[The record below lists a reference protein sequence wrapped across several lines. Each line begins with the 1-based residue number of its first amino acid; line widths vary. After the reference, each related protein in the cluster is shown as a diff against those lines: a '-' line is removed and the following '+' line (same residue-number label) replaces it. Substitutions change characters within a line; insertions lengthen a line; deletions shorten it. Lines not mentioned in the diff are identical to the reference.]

1 MPIFIAP
8 ATVPGLSGPR
18 PARSSGLSR
27 RLLTVLLAAVLVLAA
42 GPLAGPA
49 APARAAT
56 PSTFPDVPATHTFH
70 AAVTWMIQQE
80 ITKGG
85 SDGTFGVNE
94 DISRAEASAFLF
106 RLVDPDVTP
115 PAVSPFKDVP
125 AKQGWYA
132 YTPIAW
138 MATEGIINGYADETF
153 RPYRSITRGEM
164 AKILYGVADAGA
176 AEPSGAPF
184 KDVPEDS
191 SYAQY
196 IAWMKTEGI
205 SRGYADGNFRPG
217 RPISRGEAAQLIW
230 KVAGEMGHDTTVFPV
245 SFAVSGSGWGHG
257 VGMSQYGAR
266 AMAEAGNTSG
276 QILNHYYRPA
286 VVQNGPNRVNE
297 NIRVHLVT
305 TPRIVVD
312 GTREVRVRAS
322 GSSQAPATAGA
333 VTFTADGDQ
342 VVATLPNG
350 TQQRS
355 GSMALEWTGT
365 RFWKGTASTVT
376 VPDANGASTDLVLR
390 HGRVQ
395 VTANGDGGLNVVNE
409 LRMNDEYLY
418 GVDEMPSLWPPA
430 ALEAQTV
437 AGRSYALR
445 NMGSLKP
452 DCDCHV
458 YDDVRSQKF
467 TGWAKENEG
476 PGSVYGARWKAA
488 VDATSQRV
496 LYYNGSVAEAT
507 YYSSSGGQ
515 TRGAEEQ
522 WGKTVPYLTSR
533 PDPYSLQAAANNPNR
548 SWTSSP
554 TQAQMARAFGLP
566 NVVTVAETA
575 ENQNSGYT
583 DWITATASDGTT
595 SRITG
600 NQFRSRLGLKSAF
613 IIAVTPR

>member
-1 MPIFIAP
+1 MPVITAP
-8 ATVPGLSGPR
+8 ALDSPSAGQR
-18 PARSSGLSR
+18 PVRPSGLPR
-27 RLLTVLLAAVLVLAA
+27 RLLALLLAAVLVLGA
-42 GPLAGPA
+42 GPLVGPA
-49 APARAAT
+49 APARAVT

-70 AAVTWMIQQE
+70 EGVTWMIQQE
-80 ITKGG
+80 ITEGE

-115 PAVSPFKDVP
+115 PAESPFKDVP
-125 AKQGWYA
+125 ADPAWYA

-153 RPYRSITRGEM
+153 RPYRAITRGEM
-164 AKILYGVADAGA
+164 AKILYGVAGA
-176 AEPSGAPF
+176 DFPEPSEDPF
-184 KDVPEDS
+184 SDVDHDS
-191 SYAQY
+191 SYAQH
-196 IAWMKTEGI
+196 IGWMKSEGI
-205 SRGYADGNFRPG
+205 SQGYAGGTFRPG

-230 KVAGEMGHDTTVFPV
+230 KVAGEMGYDTTVFPG

-266 AMAEAGNTSG
+266 AMAVGGNTSG
-276 QILNHYYRPA
+276 QILDHYYRPA

-305 TPRIVVD
+305 TPRIVMD
-312 GTREVRVRAS
+312 GTGEVRVRAS
-322 GSSQAPATAGA
+322 GSSQASATTGA
-333 VTFTADGDQ
+333 VTFTAAGDR
-342 VVATLPNG
+342 VVATLPDG

-355 GSMALEWTGT
+355 GSVALEWTGT

-376 VPDANGASTDLVLR
+376 VPDANGTNTDLVLR

-395 VTANGDGGLNVVNE
+395 VTVNGGGGLNVVNE

-418 GVDEMPSLWPPA
+418 GVDEMPSLWPAA

-445 NMGSLKP
+445 NMGSLKS

-467 TGWAKENEG
+467 TGWSKENEG
-476 PGSVYGARWKAA
+476 PGGVYGARWKAA

-496 LYYNGSVAEAT
+496 LYHNGSVAEAT
-507 YYSSSGGQ
+507 YYSSSGGH

-522 WGKTVPYLTSR
+522 WGNEVPYLTSR
-533 PDPYSLQAAANNPNR
+533 PDPYSLQGAANNPNR
-548 SWTSSP
+548 SWTANP
-554 TQAQMARAFGLP
+554 TQAQMAGAFRLP
-566 NVVTVAETA
+566 NVVTVRETA
-575 ENQNSGYT
+575 VNPNSGYT

-595 SRITG
+595 SEITG